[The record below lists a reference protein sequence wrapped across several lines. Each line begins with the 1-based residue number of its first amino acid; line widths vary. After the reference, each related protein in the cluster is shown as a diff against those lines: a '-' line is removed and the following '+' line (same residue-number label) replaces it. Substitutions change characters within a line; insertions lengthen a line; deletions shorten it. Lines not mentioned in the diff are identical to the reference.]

1 MTKST
6 YLNLFLKNIVILMIA
21 AGFAESSQAN
31 WTLQPSSSHIHFLS
45 VKATH
50 IGEVHSFTKFSG
62 NVKDDGQATLNI
74 DLASVDTQIPIRDQ
88 RMRDLLFVVNDHP
101 MAVIKTKIGIKD
113 YQDMIVGSEVAV
125 QIEASL
131 DFKGIS
137 NQVTAEA
144 IVSRQSN
151 STFTVQ
157 SKSPLLLS
165 ATNLGITE
173 GIEKLREIA
182 GLTNISFTIPT
193 SFRLTFEKN

>member
-1 MTKST
+1 
-6 YLNLFLKNIVILMIA
+6 
-21 AGFAESSQAN
+21 
-31 WTLQPSSSHIHFLS
+31 
-45 VKATH
+45 
-50 IGEVHSFTKFSG
+50 
-62 NVKDDGQATLNI
+62 
-74 DLASVDTQIPIRDQ
+74 
-88 RMRDLLFVVNDHP
+88 MRDLLFVVNDHP
-101 MAVIKTKIGIKD
+101 MAVIKTKIGLKD
-113 YQDMIVGSEVAV
+113 HQDMMIGSEVAV